1 MYIADQFCIYVHT
14 GTFFMFLYC
23 LNMFCAL
30 PLVSVFKQNECLR
43 KIRQPGSLFEE
54 HHRRFGRGPQPAPQI
69 GMQCSNAG
77 CCVGRL
83 GMGHAGTH
91 ILDRNQM
98 SNRDRLRMLTNF
110 RLKMVRNI
118 KKSTVGKQIGKDPG

>member
-1 MYIADQFCIYVHT
+1 MYIADQFCIYVHA

-30 PLVSVFKQNECLR
+30 PSVSVFKQNECLR

-83 GMGHAGTH
+83 GMGHAGTP

-98 SNRDRLRMLTNF
+98 GNRDRLRVLTNF
-110 RLKMVRNI
+110 RLKMVRKI
-118 KKSTVGKQIGKDPG
+118 